1 MFGFAKKRQDALR
14 SAIDETQTLLD
25 QNPSPSLPA
34 LESFAHDLRLAY
46 DAVLENDRESTYSD
60 PTTSVL
66 VERAAALLEELDKR
80 VKQRSRELRFT
91 SDAQESAEL
100 VSRLRLR
107 RCRECDGA
115 VFFVHEHSRVQT
127 QSGEV
132 RTAVIVCAQ
141 CGEVRFK
148 TRDAKVL
155 AALADQREF
164 RRVTLPG
171 GDGPFRG

>member
-14 SAIDETQTLLD
+14 TAIDEAQTLLD
-25 QNPSPSLPA
+25 HNNNPSLPA
-34 LESFAHDLRLAY
+34 LETHAHDLRIAY
-46 DAVLENDRESTYSD
+46 DNVLEHDRENTYSD
-60 PTTSVL
+60 PTTSAL
-66 VERAAALLEELDKR
+66 VERAAVLLEELDKR

-91 SDAQESAEL
+91 TDAQESVEL
-100 VSRLRLR
+100 ASRLRLR

-115 VFFVHEHSRVQT
+115 VFFVHDHSRVQT

-148 TRDAKVL
+148 TRDSKEL
-155 AALADQREF
+155 AALADRREF

-171 GDGPFRG
+171 GDGPFRS